1 MKHAFAALLL
11 LGACTTPPQAPA
23 ADSCHTGSW
32 LLQDG
37 RVLDV
42 GMSTDGLRWRFADG
56 RTGLVASDG
65 LNARSTYGWTGQPD
79 DHALVFGECGSGT
92 LMFDGQQAAPIRF
105 AVQEV
110 SFQGEG
116 ETLFGRL
123 VLPEGEGP
131 VPVVVQVHGS
141 GSWSATA
148 YLARQRML
156 PAEGIGVFVYDKRGT
171 GRSTGKYTQN
181 FHLLAAD
188 AAAAARE
195 ARRLAGPRLGA
206 LAYEGVSQGGW
217 VAPLAAAIE
226 PVDRIIVGYG
236 LTVSPLEENR
246 SEVLLNVSEAG
257 FGSEAL
263 EGAGELA
270 DATGE
275 VIASN
280 FTSGFRELAEVR
292 KRYRSEPWFEAAQ
305 GEFTGEMLSYPTWL
319 VQLTAPMI
327 GRRANRGTTWRHE
340 PLPVLRSLDV
350 PILWVLAGAD
360 REAPPEQTRADLVQL
375 QGEGRRITILEF
387 PDTDHGI
394 LEFES
399 LPDGS
404 RVNTR
409 AANGYF
415 AAVADFARDG
425 YLAPGPYGNAVLI
438 GN

>member
-1 MKHAFAALLL
+1 M
-11 LGACTTPPQAPA
+11 Q
-23 ADSCHTGSW
+23 DSHI
-32 LLQDG
+32 
-37 RVLDV
+37 LDV
-42 GMSTDGLRWRFADG
+42 GMSTDGLRWRFPDG
-56 RTGLVASDG
+56 RTGLVTGDG
-65 LNARSTYGWTGQPD
+65 VDARSTYGWTGRPD
-79 DHALVFGECGSGT
+79 PHTIAFGECGAGVLS
-92 LMFDGQQAAPIRF
+92 FDGQAATLIRHD
-105 AVQEV
+105 VQETT
-110 SFQGEG
+110 FQGEG

-123 VLPEGEGP
+123 VLPAGEGP

-141 GSWSATA
+141 GSWSATTF
-148 YLARQRML
+148 LARQRML
-156 PAEGIGVFVYDKRGT
+156 PAEGIGVFAYDKRGT
-171 GRSTGKYTQN
+171 GRSTGTYTQD

-257 FGSEAL
+257 YGSEAL

-270 DATGE
+270 DATGV

-292 KRYRSEPWFEAAQ
+292 KRYRSEPWFDAVQ

-319 VQLTAPMI
+319 VQLTAPII
-327 GRRANRGTTWRHE
+327 GRRANRGTTWSHE

-350 PILWVLAGAD
+350 PILWVLAGSD
-360 REAPPEQTRADLVQL
+360 REAPPEQTRTDLIRL

-394 LEFES
+394 LEFET
-399 LPDGS
+399 LPDGR

-409 AANGYF
+409 AADGYLS
-415 AAVADFARDG
+415 AVADFARDG
-425 YLAPGPYGNAVLI
+425 RLAPVQYGNAVLI